1 MRRLG
6 LVATLALAL
15 FAASCNRDEQSR
27 HADEHA
33 GHDAN
38 SPSTA
43 TDSAPPPAAPQAGG
57 LMQLVAYGAQ
67 DQASGWL
74 ALPPAGGEAKKP
86 AIVVIQEWWGVDDWI
101 KEQNARF
108 ASQGYVALAAD
119 LYRGRKAS
127 SPEEAHEL
135 MRGMPEDRAMADL
148 KAAVDYL
155 AARPDVDPERIGV
168 IGWCMGG
175 GYALALATAD
185 PRLKATAV
193 NYGRL
198 VTDPA
203 AITRIN
209 SQILGNFGGADRGIP
224 AEDVKKFGGELTKYG
239 KLGDIKVYD
248 GAGHA
253 FMNPNNKE
261 GYDAVAAQDAWGRI
275 DRFFGR
281 TLRATISN
289 PKSSNS

>member
-6 LVATLALAL
+6 LAAITVVALL
-15 FAASCNRDEQSR
+15 AASCNRDER
-27 HADEHA
+27 AANPDEHA
-33 GHDAN
+33 GHTAN

-43 TDSAPPPAAPQAGG
+43 TDATNPPPAAAPAAAVTSDE
-57 LMQLVAYGAQ
+57 LVKYG
-67 DQASGWL
+67 DASGYL
-74 ALPPAGGEAKKP
+74 ALPAGGEAKKP

-101 KEQNARF
+101 REQNKRF

-119 LYRGRKAS
+119 LYRGRLAK

-155 AARPDVDPERIGV
+155 SSRPDVDPNRIGV

-175 GYALALATAD
+175 GYALGLATAE
-185 PRLKATAV
+185 PRVKAAV
-193 NYGRL
+193 INYGRL
-198 VTDPA
+198 VTDSD

-209 SQILGNFGGADRGIP
+209 APILGNFGGADRGIP
-224 AEDVKKFGGELTKYG
+224 AEDVKKFGAELTKYG

-248 GAGHA
+248 AAGHA

-261 GYDAVAAQDAWGRI
+261 GYDATAAQDAWQRI
-275 DRFFGR
+275 DSFFER
-281 TLRATISN
+281 TLRARISN
-289 PKSSNS
+289 S